1 MIYLYS
7 KDDGFLEREGLFCV
21 DRPVL
26 RIKYKNG
33 VLTLNS
39 TGIETDKPFLLV
51 ERLIR
56 RKKLHAAGFITY
68 DYGERIFGIKD
79 KRKKILSLPD
89 IYLVLFRR
97 LKKVEQFQLKKDS
110 SVFSITFPVRKE
122 EFINAVKRA
131 KDYIERGDIYQ
142 INLSHPIVIKGYF
155 NKKSVFQRLINY
167 QPTPFMMLIEDRDFS
182 LISGSMELFLKRRG
196 NRITTKPIKGTRPRG
211 KTEEEDI
218 KLKSELENSVKERA
232 ENLMITDLMRN
243 DLGRICKGVE
253 VDKLFEVEEYSS
265 LFQMSSTVR
274 GILREDV
281 NLQEIVEATFL
292 PGSVTGAPKKRAME
306 IIAELERFKRS
317 VYCGATVFI
326 KPNLDFTMSVA
337 IRQII
342 FQSGKAVVYVGSGI
356 VADSKPEEEYRET
369 MIKAKASFKA
379 LGVES

>member
-7 KDDGFLEREGLFCV
+7 KGDGFLERESLFCA

-26 RIKYKNG
+26 RLKYKNG

-39 TGIETDKPFLLV
+39 TRIKTDKPFLFI

-68 DYGERIFGIKD
+68 DYGEKLIGIKD
-79 KRKKILSLPD
+79 RRNKILNLPD
-89 IYLVLFRR
+89 IYLVFFRR

-142 INLSHPIVIKGYF
+142 INLSHPIVVEGFF

-182 LISGSMELFLKRRG
+182 LISGSMELFIKRRG

-218 KLKSELENSVKERA
+218 KLKRELKDSAKERA

-243 DLGRICKGVE
+243 DLGRICKGVK

-265 LFQMSSTVR
+265 LFQMSSTVS
-274 GILREDV
+274 GTLRENV
-281 NLQEIVEATFL
+281 NLQKIVEATFP

-306 IIAELERFKRS
+306 IIAELEKFKRS

-337 IRQII
+337 IRQVI

-356 VADSKPEEEYRET
+356 VADSDPEEEYRET
-369 MIKAKASFKA
+369 LIKAKASFKA
-379 LGVES
+379 LGLEA